1 MLTHSKLTLFM
12 LVCTVPGSHHIF
24 FYFIQD
30 VMYQSLHSVVDW
42 FREAVGIPM
51 EKKYN
56 SVLFGGLLERSGV
69 RRRECSA
76 LPFMTP

>member
-12 LVCTVPGSHHIF
+12 LVCAVTQGHPVF
-24 FYFIQD
+24 LFYFIQD
-30 VMYQSLHSVVDW
+30 VTYQSLQSVVDW

-69 RRRECSA
+69 RR
-76 LPFMTP
+76 PFMTP